1 VFCAA
6 LLCSSAII
14 PVDAT
19 AQVNR
24 NRLDDIL
31 RRIDKGL
38 GRDAA
43 LSRQSEKQAARIQSI
58 RHKVVQVARRLQ
70 LQEAAMMRV
79 ELRLAALENNV
90 RVEGANYRQNEQQ
103 FLRIIGALRRVQS
116 NPPGVLA
123 MQFSDAQDA
132 IRSMVVL
139 RALIPQLK
147 ARAEKLRRKLVAYH
161 HLRNQVSGQKKEI
174 AGRAASLRK
183 IRLDLATLLGRQ
195 NRLLNQTQEEKAAIR
210 RRLARLTKKARTVK
224 ELISDIKRDIS
235 ATKPARPV
243 DLAVLTK
250 PKRLRRFRF
259 ARGQVSAPVSGR
271 IARTYG
277 SEDQYGITVSGIRFI
292 ARAGAQVVAP
302 SDGQIVFAGPFRS
315 YGQILIIKHTDGYH
329 SRVAGLARIDV
340 VSRQWVL
347 ADEPVGIVG
356 ADSTLGTRL
365 YLELRRDGRPINPQ
379 PWLAVDKRKVDG

>member
-1 VFCAA
+1 M
-6 LLCSSAII
+6 
-14 PVDAT
+14 
-19 AQVNR
+19 N
-24 NRLDDIL
+24 DIQ
-31 RRIDKGL
+31 RRIEKGL

-43 LSRQSEKQAARIQSI
+43 LSRQSEMHAARIRSI

-90 RVEGANYRQNEQQ
+90 RVEGANYRQNERQ
-103 FLRIIGALRRVQS
+103 FLRITGALRRVQS

-132 IRSMVVL
+132 IRSMIVL
-139 RALIPQLK
+139 RALVPQLK
-147 ARAEKLRRKLVAYH
+147 ARAEKLRRRLVSYH
-161 HLRNQVSGQKKEI
+161 HLRNQVSGEKKEI
-174 AGRAASLRK
+174 AARATSLRK
-183 IRLDLATLLGRQ
+183 TRLDLAALLGRQ

-210 RRLARLTKKARTVK
+210 RRLDRLTKKARTIQD
-224 ELISDIKRDIS
+224 LISDIKREKS
-235 ATKPARPV
+235 AARPGRPV
-243 DLAVLTK
+243 GPAALTK
-250 PKRLRRFRF
+250 PKRLRRFHL

-277 SEDQYGITVSGIRFI
+277 SEDQYGLTVNGIRFI

-302 SDGQIVFAGPFRS
+302 YDGQIVFAGPFRS

-329 SRVAGLARIDV
+329 SLVAGLARIDV
-340 VSRQWVL
+340 VNRQWVL

-365 YLELRRDGRPINPQ
+365 YLELRLDGRPINPQ

>member
-1 VFCAA
+1 M
-6 LLCSSAII
+6 LLSSSAII

-19 AQVNR
+19 AQVNQD
-24 NRLDDIL
+24 RLNDIQ

-43 LSRQSEKQAARIQSI
+43 LSRQSEMHAASIQSI

-90 RVEGANYRQNEQQ
+90 RVEGANYRQNERQ

-132 IRSMVVL
+132 IRSMIVL
-139 RALIPQLK
+139 RALVPQLK
-147 ARAEKLRRKLVAYH
+147 VRAEKLRRKLVAYH
-161 HLRNQVSGQKKEI
+161 HLRNQVSGEKKEI
-174 AGRAASLRK
+174 AARAASLRK
-183 IRLDLATLLGRQ
+183 TRLDLAALLGRQ

-210 RRLARLTKKARTVK
+210 RRLDRLTKKARTVQD
-224 ELISDIKRDIS
+224 LISGIKREKSS
-235 ATKPARPV
+235 AKPGRPV
-243 DLAVLTK
+243 GPAALTK
-250 PKRLRRFRF
+250 PKRLRRFHL

-271 IARTYG
+271 VARTYG
-277 SEDQYGITVSGIRFI
+277 SEDQYGLTVSGIRFI

-302 SDGQIVFAGPFRS
+302 YDGQIVFAGPFRS

-329 SRVAGLARIDV
+329 SLVAGLARIDV
-340 VSRQWVL
+340 VNRQWVL

-356 ADSTLGTRL
+356 ADSTLGARL
-365 YLELRRDGRPINPQ
+365 YLELRQDGRPINPQ